1 MPATANGVT
10 VDFRALIAQQSV
22 RRRRWQ
28 ELREG
33 LIERFLLLNGVL
45 AVVLIALIFVFLFK
59 EGVQALESI
68 PLHRLIG
75 SEVRSF
81 LSGTMEFR
89 MIWQPVSTDPKYS
102 IVPLVVGSLMIAIP
116 GTLIATIFGIGIGIY
131 LSEVASERVREVA
144 KPVIELLAGIPTVVL
159 GFFCLAV
166 LATVL
171 QQIYDTTYR
180 LNALLGGL
188 GVSLVI
194 IPVIASLTEDALR
207 MVPDDIRAAS
217 YALGAN
223 RWETIWRALL
233 PAAISGVSGSVILGI
248 GRALG
253 ETMIVLMAAGNAAL
267 VTANIFSPVRTM
279 TATIAAELGAV
290 DHGSPHYYALFLVGS
305 LLFTITFFVNLT
317 AEVVINRARR
327 KLKL

>member
-1 MPATANGVT
+1 VAATAKGMA
-10 VDFRALIAQQSV
+10 VDIRALIAQQSA
-22 RRRRWQ
+22 RRQRGQ
-28 ELREG
+28 ELREW
-33 LIERFLLLNGVL
+33 LIERFLLLNGIV
-45 AVVLIALIFVFLFK
+45 AIVLIALIFIFLFK
-59 EGVQALESI
+59 EGIRALEAI
-68 PLHRLIG
+68 PLHRFIG

-81 LSGTMEFR
+81 LTGQKEFR

-102 IVPLVVGSLMIAIP
+102 IVPLVVGSLMVAIP
-116 GTLIATIFGIGIGIY
+116 GTLIATIFGIGIGVY
-131 LSEVASERVREVA
+131 LSEVASERVREIA
-144 KPVIELLAGIPTVVL
+144 KPIIELLAGIPTVVL
-159 GFFCLAV
+159 GFFCLTV
-166 LATVL
+166 LATLV
-171 QQIYDTTYR
+171 QQLFHTTYR
-180 LNALLGGL
+180 LNALLGGI
-188 GVSLVI
+188 GVALVI

-207 MVPDDIRAAS
+207 MVPDDIREAS

-233 PAAISGVSGSVILGI
+233 PAAISGVSGAVILGV

-290 DHGSPHYYALFLVGS
+290 DQGSPHYYALFLVGA
-305 LLFTITFFVNLT
+305 LLFTITFFVNLA
-317 AEVVINRARR
+317 AEVVINRARS